1 MATASILTSISAKPG
16 LTQVDGTEM
25 ATCDTLTADNQ
36 KIPLFVK
43 ARPGS
48 TVANTLLAQEV
59 GNLVIL
65 TGDLQLDGD
74 GNLPVLVLRSLCKG
88 YPDQFLNEA
97 AVTGR
102 LSGQIREAE
111 KSDSTSIAVNRMQ
124 NGAEKV
130 DWFRIRCLGLNRER
144 LLEAPKGALAT
155 ASGILEM
162 RTSKENQP
170 FVEIKTRVLHLH
182 AKPRGHDAAEGKE
195 AAGYANSDFDGSD
208 APPMPTDWGG

>member
-1 MATASILTSISAKPG
+1 MATASILTTVSAAPA
-16 LTQVDGTEM
+16 LVQVHGVEM
-25 ATCDTLTADNQ
+25 ATCDTLTADSQ
-36 KIPLFVK
+36 KIPIFVK

-48 TVANTLLAQEV
+48 TVANSLLSQAV

-65 TGDLQLDGD
+65 TGDLQLDEE
-74 GNLPVLVLRSLCKG
+74 GNLPALTLRSLCKG
-88 YPDQFLNEA
+88 YPEQFLNEV

-111 KSDSTSIAVNRMQ
+111 KSDSTSIAVNRTE

-130 DWFRIRCLGLNRER
+130 DWFRVRVFGLNRER
-144 LLEAPKGALAT
+144 LNDAPKGALAT

-162 RTSKENQP
+162 RTSKDDKP

-195 AAGYANSDFDGSD
+195 AAGYASADFDGSD
-208 APPMPTDWGG
+208 APAMPADWG